1 MSRTIA
7 IGVVGAGYWSDM
19 ARVMEGCLDLIIRSR
34 EVKIPL
40 GVLYNALLFF
50 RVVLSRKT
58 GNTMFDNLPARGHAH
73 LLAWKILN
81 DCPALRSHTKREA
94 DWRFHEFADFLKS
107 IADRPALPFDKGG
120 WYKQPV
126 VPLNKRKQKTAKD
139 LRDFYAA
146 LLRMVTT
153 GESRY

>member
-1 MSRTIA
+1 MSRTSR
-7 IGVVGAGYWSDM
+7 IGVVGAGFWSEM
-19 ARVMEGCLDLIIRSR
+19 ARVMEGCLDLIIKGR
-34 EVKIPL
+34 EAKIPL
-40 GVLYNALLFF
+40 GALYDALLFF

-58 GNTMFDNLPARGHAH
+58 GNTMFDNLQARGHAH

-94 DWRFHEFADFLKS
+94 DWHFHEFADFLKS
-107 IADRPALPFDKGG
+107 IADRPAVPFDNGG
-120 WYKQPV
+120 WYKQLT
-126 VPLNKRKQKTAKD
+126 VPLSKRKQKTATD

-146 LLRMVTT
+146 LLKMVTT